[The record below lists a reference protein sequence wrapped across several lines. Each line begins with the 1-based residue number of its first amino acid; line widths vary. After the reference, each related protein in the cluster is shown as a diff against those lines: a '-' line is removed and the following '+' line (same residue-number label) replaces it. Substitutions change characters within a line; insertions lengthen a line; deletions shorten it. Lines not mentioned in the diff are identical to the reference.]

1 MDLKKSYLPT
11 NKELKDLKREI
22 GQVIEASTLA
32 YDQRDEAHSKI
43 VLLKE
48 KADKDLQLFN
58 AEIKVKFFTKC
69 PQQMQGSV

>member
-1 MDLKKSYLPT
+1 MSQYIYIYLQELAAIKK
-11 NKELKDLKREI
+11 EI

-58 AEIKVKFFTKC
+58 AEIKVRTK
-69 PQQMQGSV
+69 